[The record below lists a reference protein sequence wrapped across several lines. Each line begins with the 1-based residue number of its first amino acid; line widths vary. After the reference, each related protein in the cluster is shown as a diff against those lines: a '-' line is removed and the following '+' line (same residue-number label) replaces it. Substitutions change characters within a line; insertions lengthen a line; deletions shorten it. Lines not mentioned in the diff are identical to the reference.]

1 MGSEM
6 RETPAYTEYH
16 PKWYRARISTYWWLH
31 RGPYFKFIL
40 RELSSVFV
48 AIWAVMTL
56 LQIRGVIRG
65 PEAYAAFQDRLRTP
79 LLLMLNSVS
88 FLFVLLHTLTW
99 FQAAPQAM
107 AVRVKGERIPD
118 VLVVAANFVI
128 WLALSGFVA
137 WRLLGG

>member
-6 RETPAYTEYH
+6 SETPAYTEYH
-16 PKWYRARISTYWWLH
+16 PRWYRARISTYWWLR
-31 RGPYFKFIL
+31 RGPYLKFIL

-79 LLLMLNSVS
+79 LLLMLNSVA

-107 AVRVKGERIPD
+107 AVRVKGQRIPD

-137 WRLLGG
+137 WRLLGA

>member
-1 MGSEM
+1 MG
-6 RETPAYTEYH
+6 TPAYTEYH
-16 PKWYRARISTYWWLH
+16 PKWYRARISTYWWLG
-31 RGPYFKFIL
+31 RWPYLRFIL

-48 AIWAVMTL
+48 AIWVVMTL

-65 PEAYAAFQDRLRTP
+65 SQAFAEFQSWLRAP
-79 LLLMLNSVS
+79 LAVTLSAVS
-88 FLFVLLHTLTW
+88 FVFVLFHTMTW

-107 AVRVKGERIPD
+107 AVRIKGKRIPD
-118 VLVVAANFVI
+118 VLVVAANYLV